1 MVVEWYNIDIRKK
14 KESGGVGMGRT
25 ILCPHCRS
33 TFDEDILKEKHSENV
48 CLVCGGNLNGGGEDS
63 KEEWVTWYYY
73 GFKNSSNYC
82 LHDKPIDLE
91 KRGDIYYLIKEFKAP
106 PKDADGN
113 CDAAKREL
121 RKYVPDAFA
130 PPKETPIFCP
140 KCGSTEYTLMN
151 RGFSIWTG
159 FLGSGK
165 VKRVCNRCKRE
176 F

>member
-1 MVVEWYNIDIRKK
+1 
-14 KESGGVGMGRT
+14 MGRK
-25 ILCPHCRS
+25 ILCPHCDS
-33 TFDEDILKEKHSENV
+33 SLNEEILKEKNSEDI
-48 CLVCGGNLNGGGEDS
+48 CPVCGGKLDDDGKDNQ
-63 KEEWVTWYYY
+63 EELITWYYY
-73 GFKNSSNYC
+73 GFKGSPNAT
-82 LHDKPIDLE
+82 LRDKPIDLQ
-91 KRGDIYYLIKEFKAP
+91 KRGDVYYLIKEFKAP
-106 PKDADGN
+106 PKDANGN

-130 PPKETPIFCP
+130 PPKENPVRCP
-140 KCGSTEYTLMN
+140 RCGSTEYTLMN